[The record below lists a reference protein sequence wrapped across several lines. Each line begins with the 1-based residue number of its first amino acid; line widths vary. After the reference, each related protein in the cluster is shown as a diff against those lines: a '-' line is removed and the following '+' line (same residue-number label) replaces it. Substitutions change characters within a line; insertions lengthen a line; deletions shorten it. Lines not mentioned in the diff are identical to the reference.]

1 MLFCRMDNVC
11 SQLLLHS
18 CISVPEQK
26 SEVKREK
33 KQKERISSRVPLALQ
48 LRNARLLE
56 HFHCDLI
63 RLVKTGNLISARK
76 PVNMLASQIWLHSI
90 NMLYHL
96 CLSLWWFRSTKSRN
110 AINMILISWLDDG
123 IFPVCWVQA
132 MTVKHIPFFSRYDAE
147 RCTLC
152 VWQTSSL

>member
-1 MLFCRMDNVC
+1 MLFCSMDNVC

-76 PVNMLASQIWLHSI
+76 PVNMLASQI
-90 NMLYHL
+90 
-96 CLSLWWFRSTKSRN
+96 
-110 AINMILISWLDDG
+110 
-123 IFPVCWVQA
+123 
-132 MTVKHIPFFSRYDAE
+132 
-147 RCTLC
+147 
-152 VWQTSSL
+152 

>member
-26 SEVKREK
+26 SEVRREK
-33 KQKERISSRVPLALQ
+33 KQKERISSRVPLAQQ

-56 HFHCDLI
+56 HFHCDFI
-63 RLVKTGNLISARK
+63 WLVKTGNLLICRLHKFDRIISI
-76 PVNMLASQIWLHSI
+76 L
-90 NMLYHL
+90 LYHL

-110 AINMILISWLDDG
+110 AINMILISRLDDG
-123 IFPVCWVQA
+123 IFPVYWVQA

-147 RCTLC
+147 RCTSC